1 MIEIQILKDKQQ
13 DFSILA
19 IKELIQ
25 VAGVRVTYIGGETWI
40 TDIEDAYI
48 REDFIHNSDTNQAD
62 YDIIVSDPA
71 DKMGIEFYPCDV
83 ENITVTKYDNNNGVA
98 ICFKSKI
105 GSYITFSSKLEDIT
119 NSIYNLGLQF
129 SMNNGEYKMDEE

>member
-40 TDIEDAYI
+40 TDI
-48 REDFIHNSDTNQAD
+48 
-62 YDIIVSDPA
+62 
-71 DKMGIEFYPCDV
+71 
-83 ENITVTKYDNNNGVA
+83 
-98 ICFKSKI
+98 
-105 GSYITFSSKLEDIT
+105 
-119 NSIYNLGLQF
+119 
-129 SMNNGEYKMDEE
+129 

>member
-98 ICFKSKI
+98 NF
-105 GSYITFSSKLEDIT
+105 F
-119 NSIYNLGLQF
+119 
-129 SMNNGEYKMDEE
+129 